1 MKWFVFWGLNMLL
14 GCFVRYSLERDK
26 VNTSALQISVLC
38 CNYLL
43 MLRKSRYILFQRETA
58 EGYHL
63 KNKAVQMLKIAD
75 KGILANAEPTLKTFE
90 LPVLSYAGI
99 K

>member
-1 MKWFVFWGLNMLL
+1 MLL
-14 GCFVRYSLERDK
+14 GCFVRHSLERDK
-26 VNTSALQISVLC
+26 ANTSALQISVLC

-43 MLRKSRYILFQRETA
+43 ILNKGRYILFQRETA

-63 KNKAVQMLKIAD
+63 KDKAVQTLKIAD
-75 KGILANAEPTLKTFE
+75 KGILANVELTLKTFQ
-90 LPVLSYAGI
+90 LPVLTYAGI